1 MLGLL
6 LWTTWQAAQLGDREE
21 RKRQEATEA
30 ARKAREEAEVLAA
43 RVRNLVEQ
51 GSDGIFVADLDGRY
65 TEVNSAGCRML
76 GYAREEIIGKTILD
90 LIRPEDIP
98 RFMQHKAHLFGGD
111 VEVGEWILRKK
122 DGTLL
127 PVEVS
132 AKILPD
138 GQWQAFV
145 RDITERKKFEAELR
159 QAIKNRE
166 DTLAIVSHDL
176 GNPLTAAS
184 MMARRLRSMDP
195 SNSEKVREYASAI
208 EAATDQMTAL
218 IKDLLLF
225 AKIQSGTFMI
235 SKHTERAADVIAAAV
250 GAVSGQAEERRQAL
264 TIDVPAALPDVA
276 CDKHRVVRALT
287 NLLGNA
293 VKYTPEGGAIA
304 VRARLRGDEVVIS
317 VSDNGPGIPPEALPR
332 IFDRYYQAQAAKSA
346 GAGLGLAIAKGIA
359 EAHGGRIW
367 AESELGVGSTFY
379 FAVPVGRVAERRP
392 TRAASAVAKGR

>member
-1 MLGLL
+1 
-6 LWTTWQAAQLGDREE
+6 
-21 RKRQEATEA
+21 
-30 ARKAREEAEVLAA
+30 
-43 RVRNLVEQ
+43 
-51 GSDGIFVADLDGRY
+51 
-65 TEVNSAGCRML
+65 
-76 GYAREEIIGKTILD
+76 
-90 LIRPEDIP
+90 
-98 RFMQHKAHLFGGD
+98 
-111 VEVGEWILRKK
+111 
-122 DGTLL
+122 
-127 PVEVS
+127 
-132 AKILPD
+132 
-138 GQWQAFV
+138 
-145 RDITERKKFEAELR
+145 
-159 QAIKNRE
+159 
-166 DTLAIVSHDL
+166 
-176 GNPLTAAS
+176 
-184 MMARRLRSMDP
+184 MDP

-392 TRAASAVAKGR
+392 TRTASAVAKGR